1 MPELRRTRTRH
12 DHAKEPH
19 PHQER
24 TMTLAWTI
32 FWVLFFTALAWLTF
46 TGGDK

>member
-12 DHAKEPH
+12 RTTQEPH

-24 TMTLAWTI
+24 TMTTAWTI